1 MERRFRLERK
11 HRRGIHSTMVW
22 VGAGDRTDTKVSW
35 TPLLFSRILP
45 DAPDEILF
53 ATGHMTE
60 SSR

>member
-1 MERRFRLERK
+1 
-11 HRRGIHSTMVW
+11 MVW
-22 VGAGDRTDTKVSW
+22 VGARDRTDTKVSW

-53 ATGHMTE
+53 VTGHMTE